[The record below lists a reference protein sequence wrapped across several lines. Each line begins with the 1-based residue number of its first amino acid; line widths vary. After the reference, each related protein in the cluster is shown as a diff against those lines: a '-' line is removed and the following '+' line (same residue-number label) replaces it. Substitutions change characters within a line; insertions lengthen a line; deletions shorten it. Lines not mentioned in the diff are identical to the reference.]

1 MNHLREHADELR
13 DGIEVVRVRITNS
26 HGKNRKKPVLYREGV
41 IKLGFFVRSKQAKVF
56 RQWATEIVVDH
67 MDKNNMSM
75 QDLFEKL
82 DNKFSDIDRRFQET
96 NEIVSGVRTELDDLR
111 ELVGTILPHDKMK
124 EAKDLMIQ
132 VKKVT
137 KKDGRAVIGHVRK
150 TLGISKPY
158 EYAELSRVINTLRNM
173 LGKGV
178 FGTVEDKE

>member
-1 MNHLREHADELR
+1 
-13 DGIEVVRVRITNS
+13 
-26 HGKNRKKPVLYREGV
+26 
-41 IKLGFFVRSKQAKVF
+41 
-56 RQWATEIVVDH
+56 
-67 MDKNNMSM
+67 MSM